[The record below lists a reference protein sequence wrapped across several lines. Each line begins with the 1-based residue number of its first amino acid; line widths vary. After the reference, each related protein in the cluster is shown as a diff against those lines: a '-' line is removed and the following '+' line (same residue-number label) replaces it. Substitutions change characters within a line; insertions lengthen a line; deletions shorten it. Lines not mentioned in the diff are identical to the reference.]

1 VMATEAPLK
10 VVLCWHMHQPDY
22 RDHIRNEFQLPWV
35 YLHGIRDYIDMAVHL
50 EAVPEA
56 KAVVNFSP
64 ILLVQLEEYERQINA
79 YLHNGVS
86 IRDPLLSMLDNP
98 VFPSDAGQRL
108 SLIKACFRANRK
120 HQIDRFVPY
129 QKLVGI
135 AELVMNDADFSTYI
149 NDQYLADLVTW
160 YHLAWLGE
168 TVRRTDVRIISLVEQ
183 GYGYTLHQRR
193 VLLEII
199 AELISSLRGR
209 YARLAEA
216 GRIELSMSPHTH
228 PMLPLLIDFK
238 TAQEAQPKILL
249 PVQKNYPGGMERSDW
264 HMQQGLDVFRRYFKR
279 TPAGCWP
286 SEGGISAATL
296 EVIARYG
303 FRWVATGESVLR
315 NSIGSSASGDN
326 GHSIY
331 SAYYHSPSGLRL
343 FARDDTLSDRIGF
356 TYIDWHS
363 DDAVGDLLHRL
374 GMIANSHTDRDN
386 TVVSII
392 MDGENAWEYYS
403 QNGYYFLSNLYQR
416 LTSDPR
422 IQLCTYADLLETKA
436 LPLEN
441 IVSGSWVYGTF
452 STWIG
457 NEDKNRGWDVLC
469 DLKQVYDE
477 CCQQLDPQ
485 TRLMVDA
492 QLAACE
498 GSDWFWWF
506 GDYNPAKM
514 VSDFEHLFRIHIAG
528 LYQML
533 GREPPQYLTHVLAHG
548 SGSPEHGG
556 VMRQGKADN

>member
-1 VMATEAPLK
+1 MVSEAPLK

-79 YLHNGVS
+79 NLHNAEA
-86 IRDPLLSMLDNP
+86 IRDPLLAMLHNP
-98 VFPSDAGQRL
+98 VFPTDTGQRL
-108 SLIKACFRANRK
+108 SLVKACVRANRK

-129 QKLVGI
+129 HKLVGI
-135 AELVMNDADFSTYI
+135 AEMVIKDADFSAYI

-168 TVRRTDVRIISLVEQ
+168 TVRRTDMRIISLIEQ

-193 VLLEII
+193 ILLQVI
-199 AELISSLRGR
+199 AELISSLRDR
-209 YARLAEA
+209 YTRLADT
-216 GRIELSMSPHTH
+216 GQIELAMSPHAH
-228 PMLPLLIDFK
+228 PMLPLLIDFR
-238 TAQEAQPKILL
+238 TAREAQPEIPL
-249 PVQKNYPGGMERSDW
+249 PVSNGYPGGIERSEW
-264 HMQQGLDVFRRYFKR
+264 HMQQGLEVFRRYFNR

-286 SEGGISAATL
+286 SEGGISAASL

-315 NSIGSSASGDN
+315 NSIGQSAAGDN
-326 GHSIY
+326 GGSIY
-331 SAYYHSPSGLRL
+331 SAYHHTGSGLRM

-374 GMIANSHTDRDN
+374 GMIAHDHADKEN

-416 LTSDPR
+416 LTTDPR
-422 IQLCTYADLLETKA
+422 IQLCTYADLLETRA
-436 LPLEN
+436 LPLEH

-457 NEDKNRGWDVLC
+457 NEDKNRAWDVLC
-469 DLKQVYDE
+469 DLKRIYDHLSP
-477 CCQQLDPQ
+477 QLDPQ
-485 TRLMVDA
+485 MRVKVEA

-506 GDYNPAKM
+506 GDYNPANM
-514 VSDFEHLFRIHIAG
+514 VSDFEHLFRTHVAG

-533 GREPPQYLTHVLAHG
+533 GSEPPQYLSHALAQG

-556 VMRQGKADN
+556 VMRQGKPGN

>member
-1 VMATEAPLK
+1 MATEVPLK

-22 RDHIRNEFQLPWV
+22 CDHIRNEFQLPWV
-35 YLHGIRDYIDMAVHL
+35 YLHGIRDYIDMAAHL

-64 ILLVQLEEYERQINA
+64 ILLLQLEEYERQING
-79 YLHNGVS
+79 YLHNTGT
-86 IRDPLLSMLDNP
+86 IRDPLLSMLDSP
-98 VFPSDAGQRL
+98 VFPSDYGQRL
-108 SLIKACFRANRK
+108 SLIKSCLRANKK
-120 HQIDRFVPY
+120 HQIGRFAPY
-129 QKLVGI
+129 QKLVVI
-135 AELVMNDADFSTYI
+135 AEMVMNDPACSAYI

-168 TVRRTDVRIISLVEQ
+168 TVRRADPRIIKLIEL
-183 GYGYTLHQRR
+183 GYGYTLQQRR
-193 VLLEII
+193 VLLEVI
-199 AELISSLRGR
+199 AELISGLRGR
-209 YARLAEA
+209 YVRLAET
-216 GRIELSMSPHTH
+216 GQIELSMSPHTH
-228 PMLPLLIDFK
+228 PMIPLLIDLKSGRESQPEIHLPMHK
-238 TAQEAQPKILL
+238 T
-249 PVQKNYPGGMERSDW
+249 YPGGMERAEW
-264 HMQQGLDVFRRYFKR
+264 HMQKGLEVFRNYFDR
-279 TPAGCWP
+279 TPVGCWP

-296 EVIARYG
+296 DVIAKYG

-315 NSIGSSASGDN
+315 NSVRQSATGNTGDSVYRSYQHV
-326 GHSIY
+326 G
-331 SAYYHSPSGLRL
+331 SGLRL

-356 TYIDWHS
+356 TYTDWHS
-363 DDAVGDLLHRL
+363 DDAVGDLVHRL
-374 GMIANSHTDRDN
+374 GMIANNHADREN

-403 QNGYYFLSNLYQR
+403 ENAYYFLSNLYQR
-416 LTSDPR
+416 LTKHPH
-422 IQLCTYADLLETKA
+422 IQLCTYSDLLEIKT
-436 LPLEN
+436 LPLEQ
-441 IVSGSWVYGTF
+441 IVAGSWVYGTF

-457 NEDKNRGWDVLC
+457 NADKNRGWDVLC

-477 CCQQLDPQ
+477 CCQQLDPE
-485 TRLMVDA
+485 TRSKVEG

-514 VSDFEHLFRIHIAG
+514 VSDFEHLYRTHIAG

-533 GREPPQYLTHVLAHG
+533 GREPPQYLTQVLAHG